1 MLTPARPVTRL
12 QKGPSLA
19 FEPKKEQPRAPA
31 SAPPQDA
38 EVSLA
43 NDADWSELESGAELS
58 DLEMNDDEDED
69 DEDAVEEAY
78 AAKLAAAALKKRQQA
93 AAAAQQSKKRKA
105 ETEAADDE
113 VSDEDEGDE
122 SPVEVDSD
130 EDDEDDAPLDIN
142 DLVSGALMGVQAG
155 DKKGKKADKG
165 GKKSAKLLQR
175 EQETPEARD
184 ARTIFLGN
192 VPAECST
199 SRVRATVSSISRP
212 STLTLVPQSLKKA
225 LVRHVLQNP
234 ALSLPS
240 GCPPLKLD
248 AIRFRSLAFAS
259 KVFGRKVHAGAT
271 GDDGEEAGG
280 RGRKRAR
287 EWRENENSD
296 VRGIKGGYKDREKPA
311 APTTGSNSQPLTDG
325 QKRRVALI
333 RGELNEGKKACN
345 AYLVINALPEGIDP
359 VAVIKA
365 LVAANDNSVFE
376 GFTLHADA
384 VRPRSA
390 AALLAAAQMAAK
402 PNMDLTD
409 VPRNQDAHTVSAL
422 EARRTLFVGGLDFAE
437 NEESVRAATE
447 AVLVRERGEPSEGR
461 YVENVR
467 IVRDP
472 STGLGKGF
480 CYVLLKVRA

>member
-43 NDADWSELESGAELS
+43 NDADLSELESGAELS
-58 DLEMNDDEDED
+58 DLEVNDDEDED

-93 AAAAQQSKKRKA
+93 AATAQQSKKRKA

-130 EDDEDDAPLDIN
+130 EDDEDDAPVDIN

-296 VRGIKGGYKDREKPA
+296 VRGIKGGYRDREKPA